1 MGVAGVAET
10 VARVRGRQPKLCR
23 ESVRTLG
30 HPHLYDGSK
39 ATRELGLRYT
49 PIRQALEATVRWYV
63 DKGLV
68 ARPLPKLSG
77 DAGQAPAE
85 PAGSL
90 FEPPSGRERE
100 PSS

>member
-1 MGVAGVAET
+1 
-10 VARVRGRQPKLCR
+10 
-23 ESVRTLG
+23 
-30 HPHLYDGSK
+30 
-39 ATRELGLRYT
+39 
-49 PIRQALEATVRWYV
+49 V

-68 ARPLPKLSG
+68 ARPLPKFAG
-77 DAGQAPAE
+77 DAARAQAE